1 MKDAAKSTKQF
12 TTLMKR
18 LGPVEPPE
26 FSDADDPIAVLVLS
40 FLMWESTTDKALTAY
55 AALQRHIVDFN
66 DLRVC
71 MPHEM
76 AELIGARYPRAL
88 DRCQRL
94 RATLRD
100 IYSREH
106 VVSLDGIQKLG
117 KREVRRYLESLE
129 GMVPYVASR
138 VVLLSF
144 QGHAMPVDDQLRT
157 QLIEADIAD
166 EGVEAPELA
175 TWLERHIMAS
185 EGIPAHH
192 TLQAWIDA
200 GGTKAPAKRVKS
212 RGSKT
217 TSKKKKTTH
226 RKAAAKKSATKK
238 KTTRTT
244 KKKAGRRP

>member
-18 LGPVEPPE
+18 LGPIEPPE
-26 FSDADDPIAVLVLS
+26 FPDAEDPIAVLVLS
-40 FLMWESTTDKALTAY
+40 FLMWESTTDKAITAY
-55 AALQRHIVDFN
+55 AALHRHIVDFN

-71 MPHEM
+71 MPQEI
-76 AELIGARYPRAL
+76 AELIGSRYPRAL

-106 VVSLDGIQKLG
+106 VVSLDGIHKLG
-117 KREVRRYLESLE
+117 KREIRRYMESLE
-129 GMVPYVASR
+129 GIVPYVASR

-144 QGHAMPVDDQLRT
+144 QGHAIPVDDQLRT
-157 QLIEADIAD
+157 NLIEAGVAD

-175 TWLERHIMAS
+175 SWLERHILAS

-200 GGTKAPAKRVKS
+200 GGVKTPAKRSKS
-212 RGSKT
+212 RGGKT
-217 TSKKKKTTH
+217 TSQKKKTTH
-226 RKAAAKKSATKK
+226 RQSAAKKSTTKK
-238 KTTRTT
+238 NATRTT
-244 KKKAGRRP
+244 KKKADRRA

>member
-1 MKDAAKSTKQF
+1 MKDAVKSTKQF

-26 FSDADDPIAVLVLS
+26 FPDVDDPIAVLVLS
-40 FLMWESTTDKALTAY
+40 FLMWEATTDKAIAAY
-55 AALQRHIVDFN
+55 SALQRHVVDFN

-71 MPHEM
+71 MPQEI
-76 AELIGARYPRAL
+76 AELIGLRYPRVL

-106 VVSLDGIQKLG
+106 VVSLNGIHSLG
-117 KREVRRYLESLE
+117 KRETRRYIESLE

-138 VVLLSF
+138 VLLLSF
-144 QGHAMPVDDQLRT
+144 QVHTIPVDDQLRT
-157 QLIEADIAD
+157 QLIEAEIAD

-175 TWLERHIMAS
+175 MWLERHIMAS

-192 TLQAWIDA
+192 TLQYWIDS
-200 GGTKAPAKRVKS
+200 GGTASPAKRS
-212 RGSKT
+212 RARTGKT
-217 TSKKKKTTH
+217 ATKKKKTTP
-226 RKAAAKKSATKK
+226 RKTAAKKTSTRKK
-238 KTTRTT
+238 PTRTAKRKT
-244 KKKAGRRP
+244 GRQA